1 MLEKKT
7 NATYLCRR
15 LCFSSS
21 PHYAMLLTS
30 YSAFFAVYLQGHVY
44 LPSGV
49 CMSGMGRH
57 VSFDQAVAWKVL
69 GEDSSVHCLALCFVN
84 WSFV

>member
-1 MLEKKT
+1 MPPTCTADSASVQAL
-7 NATYLCRR
+7 NMQCLC
-15 LCFSSS
+15 
-21 PHYAMLLTS
+21 
-30 YSAFFAVYLQGHVY
+30 FAVYLQGHVY